1 MTIIYL
7 ERAVAQMQTYIQ
19 ELRSL
24 SLGVRRFI
32 ISEILLGIGIGLF
45 TLVLNLHLLDLG
57 INETD
62 IGRISSIGALTMGL
76 LGIPSGLLANYWGR
90 KRMLV
95 YGISLIGVSYLI
107 YGLGTRLWVFYTAQ
121 TIQSF
126 GVTLLVTSEIQLLF
140 RYCKSK
146 KEETQ
151 SFSLLFAIFT
161 LFTGF
166 GTLIGGILP
175 QWLGGHTTIYQ
186 SSLLAAAALLVF
198 NAWLRAVWLP
208 KEPLWIAP
216 ETIKKSSEDP
226 LNVLKE
232 PRKDN
237 SIWILSIFILLSG
250 FAFGWIGNF
259 INIIVKFRMQWSD
272 EWVSLA
278 LTVNGLFLFAGS
290 LLMPY
295 LLTRLGVAKSFLA
308 IYIVNILTA
317 FSLFLVL
324 PNPLFI
330 GILFM
335 RSGAFTLL
343 SNMTESQS
351 MSAVKEEMRDLFAG
365 MRSVFRSLGFAGS
378 TYLTGIILTHKNYA
392 LPFLWTSLVILINF
406 IFFWIWVR
414 PLLEDKKV

>member
-1 MTIIYL
+1 MT
-7 ERAVAQMQTYIQ
+7 QMQTYIQ

-24 SLGVRRFI
+24 SYGVRRFI

-57 INETD
+57 INETE
-62 IGRISSIGALTMGL
+62 IGRISSIGALIMGL

-95 YGISLIGVSYLI
+95 YGIALIGVSYLI
-107 YGLGTRLWVFYTAQ
+107 FGLGTRLWVFYMAQ

-175 QWLGGHTTIYQ
+175 QWLGGHTSIYQ
-186 SSLLAAAALLVF
+186 SSLLAAAALMVF
-198 NAWLRAVWLP
+198 CALLRAVWLP
-208 KEPLWIAP
+208 KEPIWIAP

-226 LNVLKE
+226 LNVIKK
-232 PRKDN
+232 PRKDH

-272 EWVSLA
+272 EWVTAHLLPEKADSE
-278 LTVNGLFLFAGS
+278 GS
-290 LLMPY
+290 
-295 LLTRLGVAKSFLA
+295 S
-308 IYIVNILTA
+308 
-317 FSLFLVL
+317 
-324 PNPLFI
+324 
-330 GILFM
+330 
-335 RSGAFTLL
+335 
-343 SNMTESQS
+343 
-351 MSAVKEEMRDLFAG
+351 
-365 MRSVFRSLGFAGS
+365 
-378 TYLTGIILTHKNYA
+378 
-392 LPFLWTSLVILINF
+392 
-406 IFFWIWVR
+406 
-414 PLLEDKKV
+414 